1 MVISVNVC
9 DFPVKF
15 QADVELKKLL
25 NTSKSLSHSKRDY
38 WDFVCDKKNSK
49 RWHKW

>member
-15 QADVELKKLL
+15 QADVELKKTFKHFKELVTL
-25 NTSKSLSHSKRDY
+25 
-38 WDFVCDKKNSK
+38 
-49 RWHKW
+49 